1 MALARTSLHETV
13 NNYRLE
19 IEQRNRLGGSQPA
32 QVSKSH
38 LAPFDQQQ
46 NPLENWE
53 GLFI

>member
-32 QVSKSH
+32 QVSKS
-38 LAPFDQQQ
+38 QQQ